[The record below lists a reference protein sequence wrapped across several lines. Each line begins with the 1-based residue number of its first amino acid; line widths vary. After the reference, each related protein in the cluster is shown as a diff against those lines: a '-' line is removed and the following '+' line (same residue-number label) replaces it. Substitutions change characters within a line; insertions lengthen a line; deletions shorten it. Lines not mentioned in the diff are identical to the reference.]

1 MGSRDDREDT
11 RDAGIFR
18 TSIHQLGIQGEIEGM
33 TFGER
38 IHKIFYGVRDD
49 KEMENWFLTL
59 APIAVAFIFFFIFM
73 MPLHI
78 QDKDLILVV
87 GAGAGLSGLQAYW
100 IYRGW
105 IRADGMTLLQGI
117 LGLAAVV
124 AATWAYVTIFRDMII
139 K

>member
-1 MGSRDDREDT
+1 
-11 RDAGIFR
+11 
-18 TSIHQLGIQGEIEGM
+18 M

-78 QDKDLILVV
+78 PDKDLILVV

-105 IRADGMTLLQGI
+105 VRADGMTLLQGI

-124 AATWAYVTIFRDMII
+124 AGTWVYVTIFRDMII